1 MSQKSIFCIASSRN
15 HAEKIVYRLKNNG
28 FCNRDVS
35 ALFPDAST
43 AEERDATAA
52 AKAARPP
59 GTSEVPDDSLS
70 WIFGIGPLA
79 IPGIGPY
86 IAAGPI
92 IRALKRASGKSTI
105 SQSLIGM
112 GIPETE
118 AKCYEGKIKH
128 GNVLISF
135 HNEHP
140 EEIARAGVILK
151 GNGGQDICATDE
163 SAS

>member
-1 MSQKSIFCIASSRN
+1 MSQKSIFCIASSRD

-28 FCNRDVS
+28 FSNRDVS
-35 ALFPDAST
+35 TLYPDVST
-43 AEERDATAA
+43 VEERNAA
-52 AKAARPP
+52 AAGKVSAMP
-59 GTSEVPDDSLS
+59 GSSENADDALS
-70 WIFGIGPLA
+70 WMFGIGPMT
-79 IPGIGPY
+79 IPGVGPY

-118 AKCYEGKIKH
+118 AKRFEGKIKH

-140 EEIARAGVILK
+140 EEIARAGIILK
-151 GNGGQDICATDE
+151 GNGGQDIWATDE